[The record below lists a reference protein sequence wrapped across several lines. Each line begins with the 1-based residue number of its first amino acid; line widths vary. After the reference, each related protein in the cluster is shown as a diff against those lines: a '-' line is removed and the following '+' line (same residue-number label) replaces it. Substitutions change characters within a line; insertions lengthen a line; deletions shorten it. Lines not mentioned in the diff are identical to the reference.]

1 MAYIKEID
9 FGDGTVATITDWGPY
24 DLWSRIRIEPANF
37 GNQQVF
43 FQYQSGQAA
52 PGIQISTDIDTNMPS
67 AGSLSA
73 EQEMLIYSIQI
84 VPDEIAG
91 TAITDGES
99 SYAAGSHVP
108 EKTVTAAYAKWAG
121 IFGSLLMQFRIE
133 QAKTY
138 AEGRIDHFPT
148 GGGPVMNH
156 NSQTDDQAAE
166 AADWAAS
173 YHINNGTPQWP
184 SARRLAT
191 PLYLNGLE
199 TFRAILWAPR
209 GALNIATPIAWEFGA
224 GFTCRLTGPR
234 KRPTL

>member
-24 DLWSRIRIEPANF
+24 DIWSRIRIEADNF
-37 GNQQVF
+37 GQQQVF

-52 PGIQISTDIDTNMPS
+52 PGITTSTDIDTNMP
-67 AGSLSA
+67 APGSLSA

-84 VPDEIAG
+84 IPDEIAG
-91 TAITDGES
+91 TSITDGES
-99 SYAAGSHVP
+99 SYAAGTHVP
-108 EKTVTAAYAKWAG
+108 EKQVTDMYAKWSAL
-121 IFGSLLMQFRIE
+121 FGSLLLQFRIE

-148 GGGPVMNH
+148 GGGPVASH

-166 AADWAAS
+166 AADWQAS
-173 YHINNGTPQWP
+173 YFLNNGVPQWP

-199 TFRAILWAPR
+199 TFRAILWSPR
-209 GALNIATPIAWEFGA
+209 GALNRTSPIAWSFGA

>member
-24 DLWSRIRIEPANF
+24 DLWSRIRIEAGTF
-37 GNQQVF
+37 GRQQVF

-52 PGIQISTDIDTNMPS
+52 PGITTSTDIDTNMP
-67 AGSLSA
+67 APGSLSA

-84 VPDEIAG
+84 IPDEILG
-91 TAITDGES
+91 TSVTDGETT
-99 SYAAGSHVP
+99 YVAGTHLP
-108 EKTVTAAYAKWAG
+108 EKTVTAALAKWANL
-121 IFGSLLMQFRIE
+121 FGSLLFQFRIE

-148 GGGPVMNH
+148 GGGPVMQH

-166 AADWAAS
+166 AADFAAS
-173 YHINNGTPQWP
+173 YLLNNGTPQWP

-191 PLYLNGLE
+191 PLYVNGLE
-199 TFRAILWAPR
+199 TFRGILWAPR
-209 GALNIATPIAWEFGA
+209 GEPVRTTPIAWEFGA